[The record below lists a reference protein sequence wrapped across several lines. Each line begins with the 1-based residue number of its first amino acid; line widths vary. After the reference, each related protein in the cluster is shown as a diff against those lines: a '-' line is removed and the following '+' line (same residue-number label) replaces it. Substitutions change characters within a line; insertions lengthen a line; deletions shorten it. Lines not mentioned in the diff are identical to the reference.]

1 MTIISNDIKLEYH
14 MDKVKDYLNFEEFDK
29 KYEVD
34 TGTGGFLDLWNIS
47 NSESVYPDWEENN
60 NLYPG
65 SSGYQ
70 TTAIKH
76 LDEINEILYNLIP
89 NIQEYSFVDVGSGK
103 GKVIINNIIKESK
116 YNKNIGIEIDKN
128 LYDISIKNL
137 NVIKNKFNINNVEIY
152 NKDILDYKCIKEPS
166 IYFFFNPFSNYIYKK
181 FLIKN
186 KKQFLE
192 YPTLIVQIYPFYP
205 TLGENTD
212 FIEFP
217 IEENMQFKKI
227 FNEKYILIYSSL

>member
-1 MTIISNDIKLEYH
+1 MIIVPDSIKLESH

-29 KYEVD
+29 KYAID
-34 TGTGGFLDLWNIS
+34 TATNGFLDLWNVS
-47 NSESVYPDWEENN
+47 NNECVYPDWEKNDHI
-60 NLYPG
+60 YPY
-65 SSGYQ
+65 SNGYQ

-76 LDEINEILYNLIP
+76 LDEINEILCNILP
-89 NIQEYSFVDVGSGK
+89 NIEEYSFVDVGSGK
-103 GKVIINNIIKESK
+103 GKVIINNLIKNTLYK
-116 YNKNIGIEIDKN
+116 KNIGIEIDKN
-128 LYDISIKNL
+128 LYEISIKNL
-137 NVIKNKFNINNVEIY
+137 NTIKNKFNINNVKIY
-152 NKDILDYKCIKEPS
+152 NNDILEYKCIKEPS

-192 YPTLIVQIYPFYP
+192 YPTLIVQVYPFYP

-227 FNEKYILIYSSL
+227 FYEKYILIYSSL

>member
-1 MTIISNDIKLEYH
+1 MTIVPDNVKLEYH
-14 MDKVKDYLNFEEFDK
+14 MDKVKDYLNFEKFDK
-29 KYEVD
+29 EYGVD
-34 TGTGGFLDLWNIS
+34 TATGGFLDLWNIS
-47 NSESVYPDWEENN
+47 NNESVYPDWEKND

-76 LDEINEILYNLIP
+76 LDEINKILYKLIS
-89 NIQEYSFVDVGSGK
+89 NINEYSFIDVGSGK
-103 GKVIINNIIKESK
+103 GKIIINNLIKDALYK
-116 YNKNIGIEIDKN
+116 KNIGIEIDKN
-128 LYDISIKNL
+128 LYDISINNL
-137 NVIKNKFNINNVEIY
+137 NIIKNKFNIDNVKIY

-166 IYFFFNPFSNYIYKK
+166 IYFFFNPFNNYIYKK

-192 YPTLIVQIYPFYP
+192 HPTIIVQIYPFYP

-227 FNEKYILIYSSL
+227 YNEKYILIYSS